1 MSDMSRWLNNY
12 EHERTS
18 LFNDGP
24 TIGWTSSRYNLE
36 DKDWDNIREIFIEP
50 LDMTFK
56 QAFSALKRSWFA
68 YKRSRKEGVG
78 YNSELGWR
86 INRIQYY
93 LGIPLTEFDGG
104 LPINFVK
111 QQLALEEGTGIQQTS
126 EDLEIKLEEESENR
140 LLWIENEQSE
150 NNGEPEDPLYAQ
162 LRQEERDSALAELG
176 IDPYESEEEK
186 KEREE
191 QSDTRVWS
199 LRRSFP
205 GSKQ

>member
-93 LGIPLTEFDGG
+93 LGIPLTEFNDGP
-104 LPINFVK
+104 PINFVK

-126 EDLEIKLEEESENR
+126 EDLELKLEESENR
-140 LLWIENEQSE
+140 LWEQSE
-150 NNGEPEDPLYAQ
+150 ND
-162 LRQEERDSALAELG
+162 
-176 IDPYESEEEK
+176 
-186 KEREE
+186 
-191 QSDTRVWS
+191 
-199 LRRSFP
+199 
-205 GSKQ
+205 